1 MQKRALFGSFLKKVI
16 FLKIVKEEFI
26 RNNKNFV
33 VARMAKIKLFLYLS
47 IKDKLYIFKINKVS
61 LIIQNINI
69 KSH

>member
-1 MQKRALFGSFLKKVI
+1 MNYAKKVI